1 MRNFNIIDIETFNEN
16 GRFIPYCI
24 CIIFNEKKISIY
36 GSEVIKRLI
45 EMFEK
50 LKVNDTFY
58 AHNLTFDGSI
68 IIENMGMIGKLKGVF
83 FRSNIYEITIWTKNF
98 KVIFKCS
105 YKMFPLSLKKIGQLI
120 KEKEKTEFPHEFA
133 RKENLY
139 YIGKKPDDEYV
150 KEWNFKKEAVDY
162 CFNDCEL
169 TKKML
174 ENITKSMILQER
186 KIFLKSR
193 SISSLSLNTFKE
205 KFNDF
210 NLETSMEIE
219 KDEIIR
225 SGFYGGRCEV
235 FGNKYPNEKIFHFD
249 FSGMY
254 AEIMK
259 EDFFFNDIKIEKSD
273 KISEGGFYKVDVVS
287 NDMDIPVLPF
297 KERKDGKLIFPNGEW
312 TGTYWYEELELFQNE
327 GGIIKKIHYK
337 INLKNKEKIFEN
349 FVENYNKLRNKS
361 EIENVFWKLFINSIY
376 GRLGMG
382 PNFEETILIQDEEK
396 YKKIR
401 KEKEILKESII
412 NKIKIITIEKERK
425 IDKVESNVSI
435 SAQITSKARIKL
447 FKAFKEVIK
456 NDGRILYT
464 DTDSIFAAFKKNV
477 LGEKHGEVYW
487 DSNKNDT
494 VIDDAIFALPKGYA
508 LLIKKKE
515 IVKIKGFR
523 RNSISFSEFERTFK
537 NNDELTL
544 KEMNFRKSN
553 FSLKFEEIEKKIQLN
568 SYDKRVFDKNKN
580 KTKAL
585 LIKLNNDFDPI

>member
-1 MRNFNIIDIETFNEN
+1 M
-16 GRFIPYCI
+16 
-24 CIIFNEKKISIY
+24 IFNEKKISIY
-36 GSEVIKRLI
+36 GSEVVKRLI

-68 IIENMGMIGKLKGVF
+68 IIENMGTIGKLKGVF

-133 RKENLY
+133 KKENLY
-139 YIGKKPDDEYV
+139 YIGKKPNDEYV
-150 KEWNFKKEAVDY
+150 KEWNFKKEAIDY

-210 NLETSMEIE
+210 NLETNMEIE

-235 FGNKYPNEKIFHFD
+235 FGNKYPNERIFHFD

-259 EDFFFNDIKIEKSD
+259 EDFFFNDVKIEKSD
-273 KISEGGFYKVDVVS
+273 KLSEGGFYKVDVVS
-287 NDMDIPVLPF
+287 KDMEIPVLPF

-312 TGTYWYEELELFQNE
+312 TGTYWYEELELFQKE

-382 PNFEETILIQDEEK
+382 PNFEETILIQDDEK

-412 NKIKIITIEKERK
+412 NKIKIITIEKEKK

-447 FKAFKEVIK
+447 FKAFKEVMK

-487 DSNKNDT
+487 DSNKSDT

-523 RNSISFSEFERTFK
+523 RNSISFSEFEKTFK

-568 SYDKRVFDKNKN
+568 SYDKRIFDKGKN

>member
-36 GSEVIKRLI
+36 GSEVVKRLI

-68 IIENMGMIGKLKGVF
+68 IIENMGIIGKLKGVF

-98 KVIFKCS
+98 KVVFKCS

-120 KEKEKTEFPHEFA
+120 KEEEKTEFPHEFA
-133 RKENLY
+133 KKENLY
-139 YIGKKPDDEYV
+139 YIGKKPDDEHV
-150 KEWNFKKEAVDY
+150 KEWNFKKEAIDY

-174 ENITKSMILQER
+174 ENITKSMILQEK

-193 SISSLSLNTFKE
+193 SISSLSINTFKE

-327 GGIIKKIHYK
+327 GGIIKRIHYK
-337 INLKNKEKIFEN
+337 INLKNKEKIFES

-412 NKIKIITIEKERK
+412 NKIKIITIEKEKK

-523 RNSISFSEFERTFK
+523 RNSISFSEFEKTFK

-544 KEMNFRKSN
+544 KEVNFRKSN
-553 FSLKFEEIEKKIQLN
+553 FLLKFEEIEKKIQLN
-568 SYDKRVFDKNKN
+568 SYDKRVFDKSKN

>member
-16 GRFIPYCI
+16 GRFVPYCI
-24 CIIFNEKKISIY
+24 CMIFNEKKISIY
-36 GSEVIKRLI
+36 GSEVVKRLI

-133 RKENLY
+133 KKENLY

-150 KEWNFKKEAVDY
+150 KEWNFKKEAIDY

-174 ENITKSMILQER
+174 ENITKSMILQEK

-259 EDFFFNDIKIEKSD
+259 EDFFFNDVKIEESD

-287 NDMDIPVLPF
+287 KDMEIPVLPF
-297 KERKDGKLIFPNGEW
+297 KEKKDGKLIFPNGE
-312 TGTYWYEELELFQNE
+312 
-327 GGIIKKIHYK
+327 
-337 INLKNKEKIFEN
+337 
-349 FVENYNKLRNKS
+349 
-361 EIENVFWKLFINSIY
+361 
-376 GRLGMG
+376 
-382 PNFEETILIQDEEK
+382 
-396 YKKIR
+396 
-401 KEKEILKESII
+401 
-412 NKIKIITIEKERK
+412 
-425 IDKVESNVSI
+425 
-435 SAQITSKARIKL
+435 
-447 FKAFKEVIK
+447 
-456 NDGRILYT
+456 
-464 DTDSIFAAFKKNV
+464 
-477 LGEKHGEVYW
+477 
-487 DSNKNDT
+487 
-494 VIDDAIFALPKGYA
+494 
-508 LLIKKKE
+508 
-515 IVKIKGFR
+515 
-523 RNSISFSEFERTFK
+523 
-537 NNDELTL
+537 
-544 KEMNFRKSN
+544 
-553 FSLKFEEIEKKIQLN
+553 
-568 SYDKRVFDKNKN
+568 
-580 KTKAL
+580 
-585 LIKLNNDFDPI
+585 

>member
-1 MRNFNIIDIETFNEN
+1 M
-16 GRFIPYCI
+16 
-24 CIIFNEKKISIY
+24 IFNEKKISIY
-36 GSEVIKRLI
+36 GSEVVKRLI

-133 RKENLY
+133 KKENLY
-139 YIGKKPDDEYV
+139 YIGEKPNDEYI
-150 KEWNFKKEAVDY
+150 KEWNFKKEAIDY

-174 ENITKSMILQER
+174 ENITKSMILQEK

-210 NLETSMEIE
+210 NLETSMKIE

-259 EDFFFNDIKIEKSD
+259 EDFFFNDVKIEESD

-287 NDMDIPVLPF
+287 KDMEIPVLPF
-297 KERKDGKLIFPNGEW
+297 KEKKDGKLIFPNGEW
-312 TGTYWYEELELFQNE
+312 TGTYWYEELELFQKE

-337 INLKNKEKIFEN
+337 INLKNKEKIFEK

-412 NKIKIITIEKERK
+412 NKIKIITIEKEKK

-447 FKAFKEVIK
+447 FKAFKEVMK

-508 LLIKKKE
+508 LLIKKRE

-523 RNSISFSEFERTFK
+523 RNSISFSEFEKTFK

-568 SYDKRVFDKNKN
+568 SYDKRVFDKSKN
-580 KTKAL
+580 RTKAL